1 MELKVQ
7 RIGNSAGFRVPKVVL
22 QELGLDVGSVVDME
36 LTDGRLIIQP
46 KPMLTLEQMLAT
58 CTPENTALT
67 DEDREWLSNG
77 PVGKEIL

>member
-7 RIGNSAGFRVPKVVL
+7 RIGNSAGFVVPKAVL
-22 QELGLDVGSVVDME
+22 QHLGLDVGNVVDME

-67 DEDREWLSNG
+67 DEDREWLSDG